1 MLMMSRCRQRE
12 TTMQNILVI
21 DDEPDVRDAVKR
33 VLDRAGYS
41 VRTVD
46 NATDALVEL
55 KRVATDVVITD
66 IIMPKIDGVQAIE
79 SIRKAFPSVR
89 IIAISGGGNFGIST
103 YQPTAITTTAYLA
116 SAEVAG
122 AHLAL
127 TKPFESGDLIQAVEK
142 VLGVGHA

>member
-1 MLMMSRCRQRE
+1 
-12 TTMQNILVI
+12 MQNILVI

-41 VRTVD
+41 VRTAD
-46 NATDALVEL
+46 NAIDALAEL
-55 KRVATDVVITD
+55 ERVATDVVITD
-66 IIMPKIDGVQAIE
+66 IIMPKINGVQAIE

>member
-1 MLMMSRCRQRE
+1 
-12 TTMQNILVI
+12 MQNILVI

-33 VLDRAGYS
+33 VLERAGYS
-41 VRTVD
+41 VRTAD
-46 NATDALVEL
+46 NAIDAFAEL
-55 KRVATDVVITD
+55 ERVATDVVITD
-66 IIMPKIDGVQAIE
+66 IIMPKMNGVQAIE

-116 SAEVAG
+116 SAEAAG